1 VLERNSIG
9 RKDDTAL
16 VVGLSDRKGIRKT
29 DTIRRA
35 GAIDQI
41 LMTNGRKPSFGG
53 FGLTSALQ
61 TVAIGSDLSESRT
74 FCPLPGIAKM
84 AR

>member
-1 VLERNSIG
+1 MPVRSAFRAFMVRKFVLERISIG

-16 VVGLSDRKGIRKT
+16 VVGLSDRKGVRKT
-29 DTIRRA
+29 NTIRRT

-53 FGLTSALQ
+53 FGLT
-61 TVAIGSDLSESRT
+61 
-74 FCPLPGIAKM
+74 FCPADGCHRFQPV
-84 AR
+84 